1 MGLTAQCFFME
12 PSLINARALIKRYP
26 ILHKESEADFLSSID
41 VLIVCSAFKNSDE
54 LITKAMKRGKHVL
67 LASPF
72 MASYQV
78 LKQLKTLAQ
87 EAGTVVQNAWSEK
100 YNSAF
105 LTSLPHVSN
114 VVFIDVARLSQY
126 SPSHAKISVVNDL
139 LFKDIEWVLST
150 VRSNIRKISANALS
164 VVSNEPDFINAKLE
178 FDNGCIANLTASRV
192 SELNLRKARIYNDKS
207 VVFIDFL
214 ARQLKRSYKKGSFL
228 EFEEIAV
235 DQRQEAVNQ
244 LDDFFTCIRT
254 GKEPQSTLHDILETR
269 DAAMAVLE
277 KIKAKTNLFV
287 A

>member
-1 MGLTAQCFFME
+1 
-12 PSLINARALIKRYP
+12 
-26 ILHKESEADFLSSID
+26 
-41 VLIVCSAFKNSDE
+41 
-54 LITKAMKRGKHVL
+54 
-67 LASPF
+67 
-72 MASYQV
+72 
-78 LKQLKTLAQ
+78 
-87 EAGTVVQNAWSEK
+87 
-100 YNSAF
+100 
-105 LTSLPHVSN
+105 

-126 SPSHAKISVVNDL
+126 SPSQGKISVVNDL

-164 VVSNEPDFINAKLE
+164 VVNNEPDFINAKLE

-192 SELNLRKARIYNDKS
+192 SELNLRKARVYNDKS

-214 ARQLKRSYKKGSFL
+214 SRQLKRSYKKATFL

-244 LDDFFTCIRT
+244 LDDFFSCIRS
-254 GKEPQSTLHDILETR
+254 GKEPQSTLQDILETR